1 MQSVTPIYDS
11 SGKLTHYVGI
21 QSDITQLINQKKAE
35 LAAKHAAMQV
45 DDGVPACRG
54 QGSQGQPQG
63 QVCTHWQLSEG

>member
-1 MQSVTPIYDS
+1 VTPIYDS

-45 DDGVPACRG
+45 GPQIQTWRHDSCT
-54 QGSQGQPQG
+54 SQGK
-63 QVCTHWQLSEG
+63 WRSSR